1 MNCISIDSQL
11 WTSPNYWYLKVNFLG
26 PDKFLWDIGSL
37 RYPELNCKY
46 KHSVLSCYYASNYYS
61 DLAVASLHCLPF
73 HLTLHPYCI
82 SIDSQLWISPNY
94 WYLTVDFL
102 GPENFIWD
110 VGSLRYPEL
119 NCKYEQEICP
129 DHNLKHLCINTGCAA
144 LTDDTITDWMTLDG
158 HTAPSVCNYGYV
170 PLSHLGNIDKRIEQ
184 NWTEDHNLWYKRDF
198 EISVLQTSRDDCIQ
212 FAAVSC
218 VKEWKKYSH
227 YFWEYWPSFHCRE
240 PESVNWEQQQKLNTQ
255 KLIKQVT
262 CCSWKINVWAPF
274 SEWIVFASQLTLLAM
289 HI

>member
-1 MNCISIDSQL
+1 MHKYWFAQHWPTTQLQTEWHWTDTRRQVCATMVTYHWATWVTSI
-11 WTSPNYWYLKVNFLG
+11 
-26 PDKFLWDIGSL
+26 
-37 RYPELNCKY
+37 REL
-46 KHSVLSCYYASNYYS
+46 
-61 DLAVASLHCLPF
+61 
-73 HLTLHPYCI
+73 
-82 SIDSQLWISPNY
+82 
-94 WYLTVDFL
+94 
-102 GPENFIWD
+102 
-110 VGSLRYPEL
+110 
-119 NCKYEQEICP
+119 
-129 DHNLKHLCINTGCAA
+129 
-144 LTDDTITDWMTLDG
+144 
-158 HTAPSVCNYGYV
+158 
-170 PLSHLGNIDKRIEQ
+170 
-184 NWTEDHNLWYKRDF
+184 NWTELKTINLWYKTDF
-198 EISVLQTSRDDCIQ
+198 EISVLQTSRDDCIP

>member
-1 MNCISIDSQL
+1 MH
-11 WTSPNYWYLKVNFLG
+11 
-26 PDKFLWDIGSL
+26 
-37 RYPELNCKY
+37 ELNWTAQ
-46 KHSVLSCYYASNYYS
+46 HW
-61 DLAVASLHCLPF
+61 P
-73 HLTLHPYCI
+73 TT
-82 SIDSQLWISPNY
+82 QLQTEWHWTDTRRQVICNWTGY
-94 WYLTVDFL
+94 WT
-102 GPENFIWD
+102 
-110 VGSLRYPEL
+110 EL
-119 NCKYEQEICP
+119 NWTWTE
-129 DHNLKHLCINTGCAA
+129 H
-144 LTDDTITDWMTLDG
+144 
-158 HTAPSVCNYGYV
+158 
-170 PLSHLGNIDKRIEQ
+170 RIELNWTEQ

-274 SEWIVFASQLTLLAM
+274 SEWIVFASHWHCWPCIFNHVWRNSFGAQTSSPSTKAKSRQQCSKLSHRVYNVCPLIWSYTW
-289 HI
+289 IVFQ